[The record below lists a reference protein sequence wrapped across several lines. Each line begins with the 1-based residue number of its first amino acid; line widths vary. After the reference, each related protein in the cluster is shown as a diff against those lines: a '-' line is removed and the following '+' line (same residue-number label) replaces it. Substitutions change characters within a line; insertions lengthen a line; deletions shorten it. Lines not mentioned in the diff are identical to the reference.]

1 MDRDK
6 QGTSHYE
13 EGQAEPRRATITPR
27 RLRAILRATM
37 NQDPV
42 SLSEY
47 QSVAELRAALRKFL
61 RVSERAARRHGLT
74 QQRYL
79 LLLMIKG
86 AADGS
91 QRSTATRLAE
101 QLQLAQSTVTEHLA
115 RAEEAG
121 LVTRDP
127 STDDG
132 RVVFFSLTPEGERRL
147 AALLQ
152 DLRTERASLARMVGA
167 FAQSQLVDDPQIRTN
182 H

>member
-1 MDRDK
+1 
-6 QGTSHYE
+6 
-13 EGQAEPRRATITPR
+13 
-27 RLRAILRATM
+27 M

-42 SLSEY
+42 SMSEY

-74 QQRYL
+74 QQRYQ

-86 AADGS
+86 APDGS
-91 QRSTATRLAE
+91 QRSTVTTLAE
-101 QLQLAQSTVTEHLA
+101 RLQLAQSTVTEHLA
-115 RAEEAG
+115 RAEGAG

-127 STDDG
+127 SNHDG

-152 DLRTERASLARMVGA
+152 DLRTERAGLASMVA
-167 FAQSQLVDDPQIRTN
+167 AYAQSQTARQPATPSQT
-182 H
+182 HH